1 MLGESNAFKRLLQNI
16 YMVAHTDATVLI
28 NGETGTGK
36 ELVARHI
43 HATSNRKNKPMI
55 SINCG
60 AIPATLIE
68 SEFFGHAKGAFT
80 GATAERKGRFQMA
93 NGGTIFL
100 DEIGELPIDLQVK
113 LLRVI
118 QEGEFEPVGSSK
130 TVRVDV
136 RIIAAT
142 HRNLFELS
150 KENKFREDLYY
161 RLNVFPIEV
170 PSLRERS
177 EDIPLLATSF
187 INKFSRRINKKI
199 NPLTEANKSLLKS
212 YSWPG
217 NIRELQNIIE
227 RSVILAQHGN
237 LDLQTTLGFMK
248 VSEEVRKIDE
258 SEERILTKDELIE
271 FERKNIIRA
280 LKAANWKVSGKDGA
294 AALLQMVPSTLSSRI
309 AALQIQI
316 PN

>member
-1 MLGESNAFKRLLQNI
+1 M
-16 YMVAHTDATVLI
+16 
-28 NGETGTGK
+28 
-36 ELVARHI
+36 
-43 HATSNRKNKPMI
+43 
-55 SINCG
+55 
-60 AIPATLIE
+60 
-68 SEFFGHAKGAFT
+68 
-80 GATAERKGRFQMA
+80 
-93 NGGTIFL
+93 
-100 DEIGELPIDLQVK
+100 
-113 LLRVI
+113 
-118 QEGEFEPVGSSK
+118 
-130 TVRVDV
+130 
-136 RIIAAT
+136 
-142 HRNLFELS
+142 
-150 KENKFREDLYY
+150 
-161 RLNVFPIEV
+161 
-170 PSLRERS
+170 
-177 EDIPLLATSF
+177 
-187 INKFSRRINKKI
+187 
-199 NPLTEANKSLLKS
+199 LKS